1 MAVTNRAPTSGS
13 GSRAVLN
20 EMEKLMR
27 RLLRPAVIAALLAL
41 AAALLFGSGLLTAGA
56 GPAQTAPGQVT
67 PLPDF
72 KPSEE
77 LPADAAVAFP
87 TDI

>member
-1 MAVTNRAPTSGS
+1 
-13 GSRAVLN
+13 
-20 EMEKLMR
+20 MR
-27 RLLRPAVIAALLAL
+27 RHLRPAITAALLAV

-56 GPAQTAPGQVT
+56 GPAQTPPGAET

>member
-1 MAVTNRAPTSGS
+1 MRTHNRTTTAVGLLVL
-13 GSRAVLN
+13 AV
-20 EMEKLMR
+20 
-27 RLLRPAVIAALLAL
+27 ALV
-41 AAALLFGSGLLTAGA
+41 FGTRLLTAGSEA
-56 GPAQTAPGQVT
+56 FHFERAPDARPPHTVQSAPAAVT

>member
-1 MAVTNRAPTSGS
+1 MTTRIRKTAAVGL
-13 GSRAVLN
+13 V
-20 EMEKLMR
+20 
-27 RLLRPAVIAALLAL
+27 AL
-41 AAALLFGSGLLTAGA
+41 AAALVLGSRLLTAGPEAPPPAPAANADSA
-56 GPAQTAPGQVT
+56 GASESAPSSVT

-72 KPSEE
+72 HPSEE

>member
-1 MAVTNRAPTSGS
+1 
-13 GSRAVLN
+13 
-20 EMEKLMR
+20 
-27 RLLRPAVIAALLAL
+27 LAL
-41 AAALLFGSGLLTAGA
+41 AAALLFSSGLLTAGA
-56 GPAQTAPGQVT
+56 APPPAPAIAPSPSGPAQTATGPVT

-72 KPSEE
+72 RPSEE